1 MIPQLLTQFS
11 KYLSSSRYLPIS
23 SLSPSVLLQGLG
35 SRHWC
40 WKLVQGK
47 NLKAL
52 GFQIL
57 VLLFPIFVT
66 PPTDPWPVEHLTV
79 RAPIAMGAPLLC
91 HPPRKD
97 SKSIWQR
104 RSSSAQ
110 RRWGRATDCHW
121 ARHRSAYSHEGKR
134 KGSLHWRLTTVMHLI
149 AYK

>member
-1 MIPQLLTQFS
+1 MIPQLWTWFY
-11 KYLSSSRYLPIS
+11 KYLSLSRYLPIS

-47 NLKAL
+47 NLWAL
-52 GFQIL
+52 GFHLL
-57 VLLFPIFVT
+57 VLLFPIFMT
-66 PPTDPWPVEHLTV
+66 LPRDPRPVKHLTV
-79 RAPIAMGAPLLC
+79 RAPTAMGAPLLC

-97 SKSIWQR
+97 SKSVWQR

-110 RRWGRATDCHW
+110 RRWGRATGCHW
-121 ARHRSAYSHEGKR
+121 VRHRSAYLHEGKR
-134 KGSLHWRLTTVMHLI
+134 KESLYWRLNAVMRLI